1 MPALSESGKIFV
13 TLFWKSPLLMRYIF
27 TLLALITFTSGWSQL
42 DSGTGG
48 IAIPR
53 SKNKVPE
60 NNPTMSTA
68 SPFSKSPEKTQTNST
83 FKIGEK
89 ESKFSMFQQN
99 EFVSRS
105 SEYMDRVEIKQ
116 RGESNEAYRGN
127 QFFGEVRT
135 KTKFVQVLARDFEYV
150 DGDRIKVLVND
161 RVVVADMTLDSD
173 FRGIQLTLEE
183 GFNKI
188 DFEAL
193 NQGTSGPNTAEFR
206 VYDDKEQLVSSN
218 QWNLATGFKATVII
232 VKE

>member
-1 MPALSESGKIFV
+1 MK
-13 TLFWKSPLLMRYIF
+13 YIF
-27 TLLALITFTSGWSQL
+27 IVLAGFAFTAAAHAQM

-53 SKNKVPE
+53 AKSEVPKAA
-60 NNPTMSTA
+60 PTMSAA
-68 SPFSKSPEKTQTNST
+68 SPFSRNKEKAPTNAT
-83 FKIGEK
+83 TPKIGEK
-89 ESKFSMFQQN
+89 QSNFSMFQKD
-99 EFVSRS
+99 EFVNRS
-105 SEYMDRVEIKQ
+105 SEYQDRVEIKQ
-116 RGESNEAYRGN
+116 RGESSEAYKGN
-127 QFFGEVRT
+127 QYFGEVRT
-135 KTKFVQVLARDFEYV
+135 KTKSVQVLARDFEYA

-161 RVVVADMTLDSD
+161 RVVVADMTLDND

-206 VYDDKEQLVSSN
+206 VFDDKGEVISSN
-218 QWNLATGFKATVII
+218 QWNLATGFKASIMV